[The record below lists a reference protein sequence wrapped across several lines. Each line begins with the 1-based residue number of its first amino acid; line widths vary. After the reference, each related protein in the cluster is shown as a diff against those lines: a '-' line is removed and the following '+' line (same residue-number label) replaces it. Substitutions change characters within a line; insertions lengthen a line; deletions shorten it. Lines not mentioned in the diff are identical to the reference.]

1 MARWRCGRAPPH
13 PVLFHAP
20 ALTVITRRTFLVAG
34 IAGSAALAAAY
45 WWRDRRGYPPVPATG
60 TPRAGLDPDAKA
72 VMAAIVPAL
81 LDGALPTDRTGRAA
95 AVEETLA
102 AVAVAINDLPPAAQQ
117 EISQLFALLAFAPAR
132 IALARV
138 NSPWGAAA
146 PGEVAGFLDRWR
158 DSGWKL
164 QRSAYD
170 ALHQLVFA
178 AWYGNPRS
186 WPAIGYDGPPVLV
199 S

>member
-1 MARWRCGRAPPH
+1 M
-13 PVLFHAP
+13 
-20 ALTVITRRTFLVAG
+20 ITRRTFLVAG
-34 IAGSAALAAAY
+34 VAGSAALAAAY
-45 WWRDRRGYPPVPATG
+45 WWRDRRGQPPVPASG
-60 TPRAGLDPDAKA
+60 APRAGLDPDARA
-72 VMAAIVPAL
+72 VMAAIIPAL
-81 LDGALPTDRTGRAA
+81 LDGALPAQRAALAA

-102 AVAVAINDLPPAAQQ
+102 AVAIAIDDLPPGAQR

-138 NSPWGAAA
+138 NSPWAEAPPGAI
-146 PGEVAGFLDRWR
+146 AGFLDRWR

-186 WPAIGYDGPPVLV
+186 WPAIGYDGPPALL

>member
-1 MARWRCGRAPPH
+1 M
-13 PVLFHAP
+13 
-20 ALTVITRRTFLVAG
+20 ITRRRFLVAG
-34 IAGSAALAAAY
+34 IAGGAALAAAY
-45 WWRDRRGYPPVPATG
+45 WWRERRGSAAAPA
-60 TPRAGLDPDAKA
+60 AGADAEA
-72 VMAAIVPAL
+72 VMAAIAPAL
-81 LDGALPTDRTGRAA
+81 LEGVLPAEPLARAA
-95 AVEETLA
+95 AVQETLA
-102 AVAVAINDLPPAAQQ
+102 AIAAAIDDLPPAAQQ
-117 EISQLFALLAFAPAR
+117 ELAQLFALLAFAPAR

-138 NSPWGAAA
+138 NSAWPAATPA
-146 PGEVAGFLDRWR
+146 EVAGFLDRWR

-186 WPAIGYDGPPVLV
+186 WPAVGYDGPPVLV